1 MIMFVYRVNQSAL
14 HRVAY
19 CSQYLSQIKLFFF
32 DSSNLFCLTCKM
44 TAKKNLVFFDVD
56 YTLIDGNS
64 GLYATKR
71 LIQHGLFKKRR
82 LLQALY
88 YTTAALIKD
97 QNVTKIYQIALK
109 DMIGMHIEE
118 VLKIG
123 QECLQKDLLKRLKN
137 KAITLLKNHQKK
149 GDHIV
154 LLTSGSQM
162 IMQNLA
168 QHLGVD
174 EFYCITPQ
182 TRNNI
187 ITAELSM
194 PLCYAEGKIHY
205 AKIAAQKNNL
215 DLSEAYFYTDHHTD
229 IPLLE
234 LVGHPHCVDPN
245 GKLKR
250 YALNKGWPV
259 HYFK

>member
-1 MIMFVYRVNQSAL
+1 MDLNSKIFIAGANGMVGSA
-14 HRVAY
+14 
-19 CSQYLSQIKLFFF
+19 I
-32 DSSNLFCLTCKM
+32 
-44 TAKKNLVFFDVD
+44 
-56 YTLIDGNS
+56 
-64 GLYATKR
+64 
-71 LIQHGLFKKRR
+71 KRR

-97 QNVTKIYQIALK
+97 QNVTRIYQIALK
-109 DMIGMHIEE
+109 DMIGLHIEE

-123 QECLQKDLLKRLKN
+123 QECLQKDLLKRLKS
-137 KAITLLKNHQKK
+137 KAVTLLKNHQKK

-168 QHLGVD
+168 QYLGVD

-182 TRNNI
+182 TRNNV

-205 AKIAAQKNNL
+205 AKMAAQKNNL

-245 GKLKR
+245 RKLKK
-250 YALNKGWPV
+250 YALHKGWPM